1 MMKSTIEPLK
11 IGVAAL
17 YKAHQQMEKWQKTFD
32 EMFNGHIVPT
42 YNEILETALV
52 DVLQEMYNDTD
63 TLGWWIYEMEF
74 GTKAEEGS
82 MTDENGND
90 IPMRTIEDL
99 YRYYKKFTLNHKRKN
114 KSNESG
120 LYRSMDDVCK
130 ILEEAMLKKGK
141 TNGKS

>member
-1 MMKSTIEPLK
+1 MTKPTIEPLK

-17 YKAHQQMEKWQKTFD
+17 YVAHQQMERWQKTFD
-32 EMFNGHIVPT
+32 EMFNGHFVPT
-42 YNEILETALV
+42 YNETLETALV
-52 DVLQEMYNDTD
+52 DVLQEIYNDTD

-74 GTKAEEGS
+74 GTKAKEGS

-99 YRYYKKFTLNHKRKN
+99 YQYYKKYTLNQKRKN
-114 KSNESG
+114 KSNGSEH
-120 LYRSMDDVCK
+120 YRSMEEVCK

-141 TNGKS
+141 VNGKS

>member
-1 MMKSTIEPLK
+1 MMKPTIEPLK

-17 YKAHQQMEKWQKTFD
+17 YVAHQQMERWQKTFD
-32 EMFNGHIVPT
+32 EMFNGHFVPAYIET
-42 YNEILETALV
+42 LETTLV
-52 DVLQEMYNDTD
+52 DVLQEIYNDTD

-74 GTKAEEGS
+74 GTKTKEGS

-99 YRYYKKFTLNHKRKN
+99 YRYYKKYTLNQKRKN
-114 KSNESG
+114 KSNGSEH
-120 LYRSMDDVCK
+120 YRSMEEVCK

-141 TNGKS
+141 VNGKS